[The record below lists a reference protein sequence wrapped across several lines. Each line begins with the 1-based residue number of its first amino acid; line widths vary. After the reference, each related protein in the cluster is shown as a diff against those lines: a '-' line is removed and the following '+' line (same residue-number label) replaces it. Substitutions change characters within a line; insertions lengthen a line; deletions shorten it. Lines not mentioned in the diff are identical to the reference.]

1 MFEDANNFTGV
12 DGGLQRTP
20 FTYLNKPERVQG
32 LNDAV
37 DTLVCAIAS
46 DNEIPDLCDKSG
58 ICIDLSLIPMNI
70 DLILSGYYPYSPHSM
85 NTT

>member
-1 MFEDANNFTGV
+1 M
-12 DGGLQRTP
+12 QRTP

-58 ICIDLSLIPMNI
+58 SRLLNHTQIVVEN
-70 DLILSGYYPYSPHSM
+70 GA
-85 NTT
+85 